1 MITYN
6 VDSDGIATITWDMP
20 NRTMNV
26 LNEASITAYAGALE
40 SALKDDKVKGIIV
53 TSAKA
58 DFIAGADLEML
69 LAADTSDAAKL
80 MDQFS
85 QLQKLFRHQE
95 TGGKPIVAAIN
106 GTALGGGFEICLAC
120 HHRIA
125 AANPKAKIGQPE
137 VKIGLLPG
145 GGGTQRIPRLV
156 GVMNAAPILLE
167 GKDLTVDAAKG
178 LGLIHDVVPA
188 NELLAKAKA
197 WLTAAPTEQVVPE
210 YAGHGSKGGAKAIDG
225 RAVQPWDR
233 KGFKTPGFPGGQVW
247 SPPGVQTFI
256 GGNAMIASKTNGVYP
271 APKAIMSCVYEGL
284 QLPFDSALRVE
295 TRYFVSLLR
304 GPVAKSMIRTLFF
317 GLQEANKLAR
327 RPKGVPKQ
335 EYKKIGILGAGLM
348 GAGIATVSVQAGL
361 EIVLV
366 DRDQT
371 SADKGKA
378 HITSELDKLVKRG
391 RLTQDK
397 RDEAL
402 ARVTATPDFGAL
414 KGCQLVI
421 EAVFEN
427 REVKAEA
434 TRKAEAVLAADAVF
448 ASNTSTLPI
457 TGLAEASARPGHFIG
472 LHFFS
477 PVEKMPLVEIIVGKK
492 TSPETLARSMDFVRK
507 IRKTPIVVNDSRG
520 FFTSRVCGAFISEG
534 HRLLK
539 EGVPAAMIENCARFA
554 GMPVGPLALNDEV
567 AIDLSWKIMDQTRR
581 DAEAAGQK
589 FEGSG
594 TEDVLELMVKK
605 LERFGRKNGKGFY
618 EYPADGKKRLW
629 PDLQKHFPA
638 DPKLLYGEGEE
649 KRAKE
654 DEIKK
659 RLLYVQAVDTARCLE
674 ANVLTNPQDGD
685 VGSIM
690 GLGFAPQT
698 GGAVSLIDQVGAQ
711 TFVAE
716 CDELAKQYGS
726 QFEVPKLLRDMAA
739 KGESFYGNYHPA
751 KAAA

>member
-1 MITYN
+1 MINYS
-6 VDSDGIATITWDMP
+6 VDADGIATIIWDMP
-20 NRTMNV
+20 GRTMNV

-40 SALKDDKVKGIIV
+40 TALKDDKVKGIIV
-53 TSAKA
+53 TSGK
-58 DFIAGADLEML
+58 DTFIAGADLEML
-69 LAADTSDAAKL
+69 LNADTSDAAKL
-80 MDQFS
+80 TEQFS
-85 QLQKLFRHQE
+85 QLQRLFRRQE

-106 GTALGGGFEICLAC
+106 GTALGGGFEICLAT
-120 HHRIA
+120 HYRIA
-125 AANPKAKIGQPE
+125 AANPKTKIGQPE
-137 VKIGLLPG
+137 VKLGLLPG
-145 GGGTQRIPRLV
+145 GGGTQRIPRLI

-178 LGLIHDVVPA
+178 LGLIHEVVPA
-188 NELLAKAKA
+188 GELLARAKA

-210 YAGHGSKGGAKAIDG
+210 YAGKGAKPIDG

-247 SPPGVQTFI
+247 SPVGAQTFI
-256 GGNAMIASKTNGVYP
+256 GGNAMIAGKTNGVYP

-284 QLPFDSALRVE
+284 LLPFDTALKVE

-304 GPVAKSMIRTLFF
+304 DPVAKSMIRTLFF

-335 EYKKIGILGAGLM
+335 EYTKIGVLGAGLM

-361 EIVLV
+361 DIVLI
-366 DRDQT
+366 DRDQAA
-371 SADKGKA
+371 ADRGKA
-378 HITSELDKLVKRG
+378 HIAAELDKLVKRG
-391 RLTQDK
+391 RMDQAR
-397 RDEAL
+397 RDGLL
-402 ARVTATPDFGAL
+402 AKVTATPDFGAL
-414 KGCQLVI
+414 KDCQLVV

-427 REVKAEA
+427 RDVKAEA
-434 TRKAEAVLAADAVF
+434 TRKAEAALPKEAVF

-457 TGLAEASARPGHFIG
+457 TGLAEASSKPDQFIG

-477 PVEKMPLVEIIVGKK
+477 PVEKMPLVEIIMGKK
-492 TSPETLARSMDFVRK
+492 TSQETLARALDFVQK

-520 FFTSRVCGAFISEG
+520 FFTSRVCGAFITEG

-554 GMPVGPLALNDEV
+554 GMPVGPLSLNDEV
-567 AIDLSWKIMDQTRR
+567 AIDLSWKIADQTRR
-581 DAEAAGQK
+581 DAEAAGQTY
-589 FEGSG
+589 ESSG
-594 TEDVLELMVKK
+594 TEDILELMVKK

-618 EYPADGKKRLW
+618 DYPADGKKRLW
-629 PDLQKHFPA
+629 PELQKHFPA
-638 DPKLLYGEGEE
+638 DPALLYGEGED

-654 DEIKK
+654 TEIKK

-674 ANVLTNPQDGD
+674 ANVLTDPQDGD

-698 GGAVSLIDQVGAQ
+698 GGAISLIDQVGIK

-716 CDELAKQYGS
+716 CDDFAKKYGK

-739 KGESFYGNYHPA
+739 KGQSFYGSNHA
-751 KAAA
+751 KAA

>member
-1 MITYN
+1 MINYN

-20 NRTMNV
+20 NRAMNV
-26 LNEASITAYAGALE
+26 LNEASMTAYAGALE
-40 SALKDDKVKGIIV
+40 TALKDDKVKGIII
-53 TSAKA
+53 TSGK
-58 DFIAGADLEML
+58 DSFIAGADLEMIL
-69 LAADTSDAAKL
+69 GLDTSDASKL
-80 MDQFS
+80 MEQFS
-85 QLQKLFRHQE
+85 QLQKMFRRQE
-95 TGGKPIVAAIN
+95 TGGKPVVAAIN
-106 GTALGGGFEICLAC
+106 GTALGGGFEICLAT
-120 HHRIA
+120 HYRIA
-125 AANPKAKIGQPE
+125 AANPKTKVGQPE

-145 GGGTQRIPRLV
+145 GGGTQRIPRLI
-156 GVMNAAPILLE
+156 GVQNAAPILLE

-178 LGLIHDVVPA
+178 LGLIHEVVPA
-188 NELLAKAKA
+188 GELLARAKA
-197 WLTAAPTEQVVPE
+197 WLTAPATEQVVPE
-210 YAGHGSKGGAKAIDG
+210 YAGKGAKAIDG

-233 KGFKTPGFPGGQVW
+233 KGFKVPGFPGGQVW
-247 SPPGVQTFI
+247 SPPGVMTFI
-256 GGNAMIASKTNGVYP
+256 GGSAMVRGKTNGVYP

-284 QLPFDSALRVE
+284 QLPFDAGLKVE

-304 GPVAKSMIRTLFF
+304 DPVAKSMIRTLFF
-317 GLQEANKLAR
+317 GLQEANKLVR

-335 EYKKIGILGAGLM
+335 EYKKIGVLGAGLM

-361 EIVLV
+361 DIVLI
-366 DRDQT
+366 DRDQAA
-371 SADKGKA
+371 ADKGKA
-378 HITSELDKLVKRG
+378 HIADELGKLVKRK
-391 RLTQDK
+391 RLDQAKAD
-397 RDEAL
+397 AML
-402 ARVTATPDFGAL
+402 AKVTATPDFGAL
-414 KGCQLVI
+414 KDCDLVI

-427 REVKAEA
+427 RDVKAEA
-434 TRKAEAVLAADAVF
+434 TKKAEAALPKTAVF

-457 TGLAEASARPGHFIG
+457 TGLAEASSRPDQFIG

-492 TSPETLARSMDFVRK
+492 TSQETLARALDFVQK

-534 HRLLK
+534 HRMLK
-539 EGVPAAMIENCARFA
+539 EGVPAAMIENCARYA
-554 GMPVGPLALNDEV
+554 GMPVGPLSLNDEV

-589 FEGSG
+589 FEGAG
-594 TEDVLELMVKK
+594 TEDILELMVKK

-629 PDLQKHFPA
+629 PELEKYFPA

-674 ANVLTNPQDGD
+674 SNVLTNPQDGD

-698 GGAVSLIDQVGAQ
+698 GGAISLIDQVGVKK
-711 TFVAE
+711 FVAE
-716 CDELAKQYGS
+716 CDAFAKKYGA

-739 KGESFYGNYHPA
+739 KGESFYGKYQPA
-751 KAAA
+751 KAA

>member
-1 MITYN
+1 MINYN

-20 NRTMNV
+20 NRAMNV
-26 LNEASITAYAGALE
+26 LNEASMTAYAGALE
-40 SALKDDKVKGIIV
+40 TALKDDKVKGIIV
-53 TSAKA
+53 TSGK
-58 DFIAGADLEML
+58 DSFIAGADLEMIL
-69 LAADTSDAAKL
+69 SLDTSDAPKL
-80 MDQFS
+80 MEQFS
-85 QLQKLFRHQE
+85 QLQKMFRRQE

-106 GTALGGGFEICLAC
+106 GTALGGGFEICLAT
-120 HHRIA
+120 HYRIA
-125 AANPKAKIGQPE
+125 AANPKTKVGQPE

-145 GGGTQRIPRLV
+145 GGGTQRIPRLI
-156 GVMNAAPILLE
+156 GVQNAAPILLE

-178 LGLIHDVVPA
+178 LGLIHEVVPA
-188 NELLAKAKA
+188 GELLARAKA
-197 WLTAAPTEQVVPE
+197 WLTAPATEQVVPE
-210 YAGHGSKGGAKAIDG
+210 YAGKGAKAIDG

-233 KGFKTPGFPGGQVW
+233 KGFKVPGFPGGQVW
-247 SPPGVQTFI
+247 SPPGVMTFI
-256 GGNAMIASKTNGVYP
+256 GGSAMVRGKTNGVYP

-284 QLPFDSALRVE
+284 QLPIDAGLKVE

-304 GPVAKSMIRTLFF
+304 DPVAKSMIRTLFF
-317 GLQEANKLAR
+317 GLQEANKLVR

-335 EYKKIGILGAGLM
+335 EYKKIGVLGAGLM

-361 EIVLV
+361 DIVLI
-366 DRDQT
+366 DRDQAA
-371 SADKGKA
+371 ADKGKA
-378 HITSELDKLVKRG
+378 HIADELGKLVKRK
-391 RLTQDK
+391 RLDQAKAD
-397 RDEAL
+397 AL
-402 ARVTATPDFGAL
+402 LAKVTATPDFGAL
-414 KGCQLVI
+414 KDCDLVI

-427 REVKAEA
+427 RDVKAEA
-434 TRKAEAVLAADAVF
+434 TKKAEAALPKTAVF

-457 TGLAEASARPGHFIG
+457 TGLAEASSRPDQFIG

-492 TSPETLARSMDFVRK
+492 TSQETLARALDFVQK

-534 HRLLK
+534 HRMLK
-539 EGVPAAMIENCARFA
+539 EGVPAAMIENCARYA
-554 GMPVGPLALNDEV
+554 GMPVGPLSLNDEV

-589 FEGSG
+589 FEGAG
-594 TEDVLELMVKK
+594 TEDILELMVKK

-629 PDLQKHFPA
+629 PELEKYFPA
-638 DPKLLYGEGEE
+638 DPKLLYGEGED

-659 RLLYVQAVDTARCLE
+659 RLLYVQAVDTVRCLE
-674 ANVLTNPQDGD
+674 SNVLTNPQDGD

-698 GGAVSLIDQVGAQ
+698 GGAISLIDQVGIK

-716 CDELAKQYGS
+716 CDEFAKKYGS

-739 KGESFYGNYHPA
+739 KGESFYGKYQPA
-751 KAAA
+751 KAA

>member
-1 MITYN
+1 MINYN

-20 NRTMNV
+20 NRSMNV
-26 LNEASITAYAGALE
+26 LNEASMTAYAGALE
-40 SALKDDKVKGIIV
+40 TAMKDAKVKGIII
-53 TSAKA
+53 TSAK
-58 DFIAGADLEML
+58 DSFIAGADLEMIL
-69 LAADTSDAAKL
+69 SLDTSDASKL
-80 MDQFS
+80 MEQFS
-85 QLQKLFRHQE
+85 TLQKLFRSQE
-95 TGGKPIVAAIN
+95 TGGKPVVAAIN
-106 GTALGGGFEICLAC
+106 GTALGGGFEMCLAS
-120 HHRIA
+120 HYRIA
-125 AANPKAKIGQPE
+125 AANPKTKIGQPE

-145 GGGTQRIPRLV
+145 GGGTQRIPRLI
-156 GVMNAAPILLE
+156 GVQNAAPILLE
-167 GKDLTVDAAKG
+167 GKELTVDAAKG
-178 LGLIHDVVPA
+178 LGLIHEVVPPA
-188 NELLAKAKA
+188 ELLAKAKA
-197 WLTAAPTEQVVPE
+197 WLMAPATEQVTPE
-210 YAGHGSKGGAKAIDG
+210 FGGKGAKAIDG

-247 SPPGVQTFI
+247 SPPGVMTFI
-256 GGNAMIASKTNGVYP
+256 GGNAMIAGKTNGVYP

-284 QLPFDSALRVE
+284 QLPFDSALKVE

-304 GPVAKSMIRTLFF
+304 DPVAKSMIRTLFF
-317 GLQEANKLAR
+317 GLQEANKLVR

-348 GAGIATVSVQAGL
+348 GSGIATVSVQAGL

-366 DRDQT
+366 DRDQAA
-371 SADKGKA
+371 ADKGKA
-378 HITSELDKLVKRG
+378 HIADELGKLVKRG
-391 RLTQDK
+391 RLTKEQC
-397 RDEAL
+397 EAML
-402 ARVTATPDFGAL
+402 ARVHATPDFAAL
-414 KGCQLVI
+414 ADCQLVV

-434 TRKAEAVLAADAVF
+434 TRKAEAALPASAVF

-457 TGLAEASARPGHFIG
+457 TGLAEASVRPDQFIG

-477 PVEKMPLVEIIVGKK
+477 PVEKMPLVEIIVGKR
-492 TSPETLARSMDFVRK
+492 TSPETLARAMDFVQK

-581 DAEAAGQK
+581 DAEAAGEK
-589 FEGSG
+589 FEGAG
-594 TEDVLELMVKK
+594 TEDILELMVKR

-618 EYPADGKKRLW
+618 EYPTDGKKRLW
-629 PDLQKHFPA
+629 PELQKYFPA
-638 DPKLLYGEGEE
+638 DPALLYGEGEE

-659 RLLYVQAVDTARCLE
+659 RLLYVQAVDTVRCLE

-698 GGAVSLIDQVGAQ
+698 GGAVSLIDQVGVKQ
-711 TFVAE
+711 FVAE
-716 CDELAKQYGS
+716 CDALAQKYGP
-726 QFEVPKLLRDMAA
+726 QFAVPKLLRDMAD
-739 KGESFYGNYHPA
+739 KGQTFYGNYHPA
-751 KAAA
+751 KAA

>member
-1 MITYN
+1 MINYN

-20 NRTMNV
+20 NRAMNV
-26 LNEASITAYAGALE
+26 LNEASMTAYAGALGT
-40 SALKDDKVKGIIV
+40 ALKDEKVKGIII
-53 TSAKA
+53 TSAK
-58 DFIAGADLEML
+58 DSFIAGADLEMIL
-69 LAADTSDAAKL
+69 GLDTSDASKL
-80 MDQFS
+80 MEQFS
-85 QLQKLFRHQE
+85 QLQKMFREQE
-95 TGGKPIVAAIN
+95 TAGKPIVAAIN
-106 GTALGGGFEICLAC
+106 GTALGGGFEICLAT
-120 HHRIA
+120 HYRIA
-125 AANPKAKIGQPE
+125 AANPKTKLGQPE

-145 GGGTQRIPRLV
+145 GGGTQRIPRLI
-156 GVMNAAPILLE
+156 GVQNAAPILLE
-167 GKDLTVDAAKG
+167 GKDLTVDAAKS
-178 LGLIHDVVPA
+178 LGLIHEVVPA
-188 NELLAKAKA
+188 NELLARAKA
-197 WLTAAPTEQVVPE
+197 WLTAPATEQVVPE
-210 YAGHGSKGGAKAIDG
+210 YAGKGAKAIDG

-233 KGFKTPGFPGGQVW
+233 KGFKVPGFPGGQVW
-247 SPPGVQTFI
+247 SPPGVMTFI
-256 GGNAMIASKTNGVYP
+256 GGSAMIRGKTNGIYP

-284 QLPFDSALRVE
+284 QLPFDSALKVE

-304 GPVAKSMIRTLFF
+304 DPVAKSMIRTLFF
-317 GLQEANKLAR
+317 GLQEANKLVR

-335 EYKKIGILGAGLM
+335 EYKKIGVLGAGLM

-361 EIVLV
+361 DIVLL
-366 DRDQT
+366 DRDQAA
-371 SADKGKA
+371 ADKGKA
-378 HITSELDKLVKRG
+378 HIAEELGKLVKRK
-391 RLTQDK
+391 RLDQAKAD
-397 RDEAL
+397 AML
-402 ARVTATPDFGAL
+402 AKVTATPDFGAL
-414 KGCQLVI
+414 KDCDLVI

-434 TRKAEAVLAADAVF
+434 TKKAEAALPKTAVF

-457 TGLAEASARPGHFIG
+457 TGLAEASSRPEQFIG

-492 TSPETLARSMDFVRK
+492 TSPETLARAMDLVQK

-534 HRLLK
+534 HRMLK
-539 EGVPAAMIENCARFA
+539 EGIPAAMIENCARYA
-554 GMPVGPLALNDEV
+554 GMPVGPLSLNDEV

-589 FEGSG
+589 FEGGG
-594 TEDVLELMVKK
+594 TEDILELMVKK

-629 PDLQKHFPA
+629 PELQKYFPA
-638 DPKLLYGEGEE
+638 DPALLYGEGED
-649 KRAKE
+649 KREKE

-674 ANVLTNPQDGD
+674 SNVLTNPQDGD

-698 GGAVSLIDQVGAQ
+698 GGAISLIDQVGIQ
-711 TFVAE
+711 KFVAE
-716 CDELAKQYGS
+716 CDDFAKKYGA

-739 KGESFYGNYHPA
+739 KNQSFYANYHAA
-751 KAAA
+751 KAA

>member
-1 MITYN
+1 MINYN

-20 NRTMNV
+20 GRSMNV
-26 LNEASITAYAGALE
+26 LNEASMTAYAGAIE
-40 SALKDDKVKGIIV
+40 EAIKDDKVKGIIL

-69 LAADTSDAAKL
+69 LGTDTSDAAKL

-85 QLQKLFRHQE
+85 QLQKMFRRQE

-120 HHRIA
+120 HYRIA
-125 AANPKAKIGQPE
+125 AANPKAKVGQPE

-145 GGGTQRIPRLV
+145 GGGTQRIPRLI

-178 LGLIHDVVPA
+178 LGLIHEVVPA

-197 WLTAAPTEQVVPE
+197 WLMAPAGEQVVPE
-210 YAGHGSKGGAKAIDG
+210 YAGKGAKAIDG

-256 GGNAMIASKTNGVYP
+256 GGNAMIAGKTNGVYP

-304 GPVAKSMIRTLFF
+304 NPVAKSMIRTLFF

-348 GAGIATVSVQAGL
+348 GSGIATVSVQAGL
-361 EIVLV
+361 DIVLI
-366 DRDQT
+366 DRDQAA
-371 SADKGKA
+371 ADKGKA
-378 HITSELDKLVKRG
+378 HIAGELDKLVKRG
-391 RLTQDK
+391 RLDQAR
-397 RDEAL
+397 RDAL
-402 ARVTATPDFGAL
+402 LAKVTATPDFGAL
-414 KGCQLVI
+414 KDVQLVV
-421 EAVFEN
+421 EAVFEQ

-434 TRKAEAVLAADAVF
+434 TKKAEAAMPKEAVF

-457 TGLAEASARPGHFIG
+457 TGLAEASSKPDQFIG

-492 TSPETLARSMDFVRK
+492 TSPDTLARAMDFVQK

-520 FFTSRVCGAFISEG
+520 FFTCRVCGAFISEG
-534 HRLLK
+534 HRMLE

-567 AIDLSWKIMDQTRR
+567 AIDLSWKIMDQARR
-581 DAEAAGQK
+581 DAAAAGQK
-589 FEGSG
+589 FEGGG
-594 TEDVLELMVKK
+594 TEHILELMVKK

-629 PDLQKHFPA
+629 PELAKHFPP
-638 DPKLLYGEGEE
+638 DPKLLYGEGED

-659 RLLYVQAVDTARCLE
+659 RLLYVQAVDTVRCLE

-698 GGAVSLIDQVGAQ
+698 GGAVSLIDQVGVK

-716 CDELAKQYGS
+716 CDDFAKKYGP
-726 QFEVPKLLRDMAA
+726 QFEVPKMLRDMAA
-739 KGESFYGNYHPA
+739 KGQSFYGNYHPA
-751 KAAA
+751 KAA

>member
-1 MITYN
+1 MINYN

-20 NRTMNV
+20 NRAMNV
-26 LNEASITAYAGALE
+26 LNEASMTAYAGALE
-40 SALKDDKVKGIIV
+40 TALKDEKVKGIII
-53 TSAKA
+53 TSGK
-58 DFIAGADLEML
+58 DSFIAGADLEMIL
-69 LAADTSDAAKL
+69 SLDTSDASKL
-80 MDQFS
+80 MEQFS
-85 QLQKLFRHQE
+85 QLQKMFRRQE

-106 GTALGGGFEICLAC
+106 GTALGGGFEICLAT
-120 HHRIA
+120 HYRIA
-125 AANPKAKIGQPE
+125 AANPKTKLGQPE

-145 GGGTQRIPRLV
+145 GGGTQRIPRLI
-156 GVMNAAPILLE
+156 GVQNAAPILLE

-178 LGLIHDVVPA
+178 LGLIHEVVPA
-188 NELLAKAKA
+188 GELLARAKA
-197 WLTAAPTEQVVPE
+197 WLTAPATEQVVPE
-210 YAGHGSKGGAKAIDG
+210 YAGKGAKAIDG

-233 KGFKTPGFPGGQVW
+233 KGFKVPGFPGGQVW
-247 SPPGVQTFI
+247 SPPGVMTFI
-256 GGNAMIASKTNGVYP
+256 GGSAMVRGKTNGVYP

-284 QLPFDSALRVE
+284 QLPFDAGLKVE

-304 GPVAKSMIRTLFF
+304 DPVAKSMIRTLFF
-317 GLQEANKLAR
+317 GLQEANKLVR

-335 EYKKIGILGAGLM
+335 EYKKIGVLGAGLM

-361 EIVLV
+361 DIVLI
-366 DRDQT
+366 DRDQAA
-371 SADKGKA
+371 ADKGKA
-378 HITSELDKLVKRG
+378 HIADELGKLVKRK
-391 RLTQDK
+391 RLDQAKAD
-397 RDEAL
+397 AML
-402 ARVTATPDFGAL
+402 AKVTATPDFGAL
-414 KGCQLVI
+414 RDCDLVI

-434 TRKAEAVLAADAVF
+434 TKKAEAALPKTAVF

-457 TGLAEASARPGHFIG
+457 TGLAEASSRPDQFIG

-492 TSPETLARSMDFVRK
+492 TSQETLARALDFVQK

-534 HRLLK
+534 HRMLK
-539 EGVPAAMIENCARFA
+539 EGVPAAMIENCARYA
-554 GMPVGPLALNDEV
+554 GMPVGPLSLNDEV

-589 FEGSG
+589 FEGAG
-594 TEDVLELMVKK
+594 TEDILELMVKK

-629 PDLQKHFPA
+629 PELQKYFPA
-638 DPKLLYGEGEE
+638 DPALLYGEGED

-674 ANVLTNPQDGD
+674 SNVLTNPQDGD

-698 GGAVSLIDQVGAQ
+698 GGAISLIDQVGIK

-716 CDELAKQYGS
+716 CDDFAKKYGP

-739 KGESFYGNYHPA
+739 KGESFYGKYQPA
-751 KAAA
+751 KAA

>member
-1 MITYN
+1 MINYN
-6 VDSDGIATITWDMP
+6 VDNDGIATITWDMP
-20 NRTMNV
+20 GRTMNV
-26 LNEASITAYAGALE
+26 LNEASMTAYAEALDK
-40 SALKDDKVKGIIV
+40 ALKDEKVKGIILA
-53 TSAKA
+53 SGKA
-58 DFIAGADLEML
+58 DFIAGADLDMIL
-69 LAADTSDAAKL
+69 NLDTSDAAKV
-80 MDQFS
+80 MDRFS
-85 QLQKLFRHQE
+85 QLQKMFRRQE
-95 TGGKPIVAAIN
+95 TGGKPVVAAIN
-106 GTALGGGFEICLAC
+106 GTALGGGFEICLAS

-125 AANPKAKIGQPE
+125 AANPRAKVGQPE

-145 GGGTQRIPRLV
+145 AGGTQRIPRLI

-167 GKDLTVDAAKG
+167 GKDLPVETAKG
-178 LGLIHDVVPA
+178 MGLIHDVVPA
-188 NELLAKAKA
+188 DQLLAKAKE
-197 WLTAAPTEQVVPE
+197 WLMAPAGEQVVPE
-210 YAGHGSKGGAKAIDG
+210 YAGKGAKPIDG

-233 KGFKTPGFPGGQVW
+233 KGFKVPGFPGGQVW
-247 SPPGVQTFI
+247 SPVGVQTFI
-256 GGNAMIASKTNGVYP
+256 GGNAMIAGKTNGVYP

-284 QLPFDSALRVE
+284 QLPIDAALRVE

-304 GPVAKSMIRTLFF
+304 DPVAKSMIRTLFF

-327 RPKGVPKQ
+327 RPKDVPKQ
-335 EYKKIGILGAGLM
+335 EYSKIGIIGAGLM

-361 EIVLV
+361 DIVLV
-366 DRDQT
+366 DRDQA

-378 HITSELDKLVKRG
+378 HIAGELGKLVKRG
-391 RLTQDK
+391 RLVQEKADTL
-397 RDEAL
+397 L
-402 ARVTATPDFGAL
+402 AKVTATPDFAAL

-434 TRKAEAVLAADAVF
+434 TKKAEADLAADAVF

-457 TGLAEASARPGHFIG
+457 TGLAEASARPKNFIG

-492 TSPETLARSMDFVRK
+492 TSPETLARSMDFVQK

-539 EGVPAAMIENCARFA
+539 EGVPAAMIENCARLA

-567 AIDLSWKIMDQTRR
+567 AIDLSWKIMDQSRR
-581 DAEAAGQK
+581 DAEAAGK
-589 FEGSG
+589 KYDASG
-594 TEDVLELMVKK
+594 TEDILELMVKK

-629 PDLQKHFPA
+629 PELAQHFP
-638 DPKLLYGEGEE
+638 PNPELLYGEGEA

-674 ANVLTNPQDGD
+674 AKVLTAPQDGD

-698 GGAVSLIDQVGAQ
+698 GGAISLIDQVGVKQ
-711 TFVAE
+711 FVAE
-716 CDELAKQYGS
+716 CNQLAKKYGP
-726 QFEVPKLLRDMAA
+726 QFKVPKLLRDMAA
-739 KGESFYGNYHPA
+739 KGESFYGPHVA
-751 KAAA
+751 HAQAA

>member
-1 MITYN
+1 MINTTI
-6 VDSDGIATITWDMP
+6 DTDGIATITWDMP
-20 NRTMNV
+20 GRTMNV
-26 LNEASITAYAGALE
+26 LNEGSLKAYDEALTR
-40 SALKDDKVKGIIV
+40 ALADDKVKGIIL
-53 TSAKA
+53 TSGK
-58 DFIAGADLEML
+58 DTFIAGADLEML
-69 LAADTSDAAKL
+69 LNADTSDAARL
-80 MDQFS
+80 TEQFS
-85 QLQKLFRHQE
+85 QLQKLFRRQE

-120 HHRIA
+120 HYRIA
-125 AANPKAKIGQPE
+125 AANPKTKLGQPE
-137 VKIGLLPG
+137 VKLGLLPG
-145 GGGTQRIPRLV
+145 GGGTQRIPRLI
-156 GVMNAAPILLE
+156 GVMNAAPILIE

-178 LGLIHDVVPA
+178 LGLIHEVVPA
-188 NELLAKAKA
+188 GELLARAKA

-210 YAGHGSKGGAKAIDG
+210 YAGKGAKAIDG

-256 GGNAMIASKTNGVYP
+256 GGNAMIAGKTNGVYP

-284 QLPFDSALRVE
+284 QLPFDSGLKVE

-304 GPVAKSMIRTLFF
+304 DPVAKSMIRTLFF

-335 EYKKIGILGAGLM
+335 EYTKIGVLGAGLM

-361 EIVLV
+361 DVVLI
-366 DRDQT
+366 DRDQAA
-371 SADKGKA
+371 ADKGKG
-378 HITSELDKLVKRG
+378 HIAAELDKLVKRG
-391 RLTQDK
+391 RLDQAR
-397 RDEAL
+397 RDAL
-402 ARVTATPDFGAL
+402 LAKVTATPDFAAL
-414 KGCQLVI
+414 KDCQLVV

-427 REVKAEA
+427 RDVKAEA
-434 TRKAEAVLAADAVF
+434 TKKAEAALPKEAVF

-457 TGLAEASARPGHFIG
+457 TGLAEASSRPDHFIG

-492 TSPETLARSMDFVRK
+492 TSPETLARAMDFVQK

-534 HRLLK
+534 HRMLK
-539 EGVPAAMIENCARFA
+539 EGIPAAMIENCARFA
-554 GMPVGPLALNDEV
+554 GMPVGPLSLNDEV
-567 AIDLSWKIMDQTRR
+567 AIDLSWKIADQTKR

-589 FEGSG
+589 YESSG
-594 TEDVLELMVKK
+594 TEDILELMVKK

-618 EYPADGKKRLW
+618 DYPADGKKRLW
-629 PDLQKHFPA
+629 PELQKYWPA
-638 DPKLLYGEGEE
+638 DPALLYGEGED

-654 DEIKK
+654 SEIRK
-659 RLLYVQAVDTARCLE
+659 RLLYVQSVDTARCLE
-674 ANVLTNPQDGD
+674 ANVLTDPQDGD

-698 GGAVSLIDQVGAQ
+698 GGAISLIDQVGIGK
-711 TFVAE
+711 FVAE
-716 CDELAKQYGS
+716 CDGFAKKYGK

-739 KGESFYGNYHPA
+739 KGQSFYGKQA
-751 KAAA
+751 QAA

>member
-1 MITYN
+1 MINYTI
-6 VDSDGIATITWDMP
+6 DTDGIATITWDMP
-20 NRTMNV
+20 GRTMNV
-26 LNEASITAYAGALE
+26 LNEGSLSAYTGILDK
-40 SALKDDKVKGIIV
+40 ALKDDKVKGIIL
-53 TSAKA
+53 TSGK
-58 DFIAGADLEML
+58 DSFIAGADLEML
-69 LAADTSDAAKL
+69 LNADTSDAAKL
-80 MDQFS
+80 TEQFS
-85 QLQKLFRHQE
+85 QLQRLFRRQE

-106 GTALGGGFEICLAC
+106 GTALGGGFEICLAT
-120 HHRIA
+120 HYRIA

-137 VKIGLLPG
+137 VKLGLLPG
-145 GGGTQRIPRLV
+145 GGGTQRIPRLI
-156 GVMNAAPILLE
+156 GVMNSAPILIE

-178 LGLIHDVVPA
+178 LGLIHEVVPA
-188 NELLAKAKA
+188 GELLSRAKA

-210 YAGHGSKGGAKAIDG
+210 YAGKGAKPIDG

-256 GGNAMIASKTNGVYP
+256 GGNAMIAGKTNGVYP
-271 APKAIMSCVYEGL
+271 APKAIMSCIYEGL
-284 QLPFDSALRVE
+284 QLPFDSALKVE
-295 TRYFVSLLR
+295 TRYFVSLLLN
-304 GPVAKSMIRTLFF
+304 PVAKSMIRTLFF

-335 EYKKIGILGAGLM
+335 EYKKIGVLGAGLM

-361 EIVLV
+361 DIVLI
-366 DRDQT
+366 DRDQAA
-371 SADKGKA
+371 ADKGKG
-378 HITSELDKLVKRG
+378 HIAAELDKLVKRG
-391 RLTQDK
+391 RMDQAK
-397 RDEAL
+397 RDSLL
-402 ARVTATPDFGAL
+402 AKVSATPDFGAL
-414 KGCQLVI
+414 KDCQIVV

-427 REVKAEA
+427 RDVKAEA
-434 TRKAEAVLAADAVF
+434 TKKAEATLPKEAVF

-457 TGLAEASARPGHFIG
+457 TGLAEASSRPEQFIG

-492 TSPETLARSMDFVRK
+492 TSPETLARAMDFVQK

-534 HRLLK
+534 HRMLK
-539 EGVPAAMIENCARFA
+539 EGVPAAMIENCARYA
-554 GMPVGPLALNDEV
+554 GMPVGPLSLNDEV
-567 AIDLSWKIMDQTRR
+567 AIDLSWKIADQTRR

-589 FEGSG
+589 YESSG
-594 TEDVLELMVKK
+594 TEDILELMVKK

-618 EYPADGKKRLW
+618 DYPADGKKRLW
-629 PDLQKHFPA
+629 PDLQEHFPA
-638 DPKLLYGEGEE
+638 DPALLYGEGED

-654 DEIKK
+654 TEIKK

-674 ANVLTNPQDGD
+674 ANVLTDPQDGD

-698 GGAVSLIDQVGAQ
+698 GGAISLIDQVGIEK
-711 TFVAE
+711 FVAE
-716 CDELAKQYGS
+716 CDDFAKKYGK

-739 KGESFYGNYHPA
+739 KGQSFYGSNHA
-751 KAAA
+751 KAA

>member
-26 LNEASITAYAGALE
+26 LNEASMTAYAGALE
-40 SALKDDKVKGIIV
+40 SALKDDKVKGIILA
-53 TSAKA
+53 SAKA

-69 LAADTSDAAKL
+69 LSVDTSDAAKL
-80 MDQFS
+80 MEQFS
-85 QLQKLFRHQE
+85 QLQKMFRHQE

-125 AANPKAKIGQPE
+125 AANPKAKVGQPE

-145 GGGTQRIPRLV
+145 GGGTQRIPRLI
-156 GVMNAAPILLE
+156 GVVNAAPILLE
-167 GKDLTVDAAKG
+167 GKDLTVD
-178 LGLIHDVVPA
+178 
-188 NELLAKAKA
+188 
-197 WLTAAPTEQVVPE
+197 
-210 YAGHGSKGGAKAIDG
+210 GAKPIDG

-256 GGNAMIASKTNGVYP
+256 GGNAMIAAKTNGVYP

-284 QLPFDSALRVE
+284 QLPIDAALRVE

-304 GPVAKSMIRTLFF
+304 NPVAKSMIRTLFF

-348 GAGIATVSVQAGL
+348 GAGIATVSAQAGL
-361 EIVLV
+361 EIVLL
-366 DRDQT
+366 DKDQA

-378 HITSELDKLVKRG
+378 HIAAELDKLVKRG
-391 RLTQDK
+391 RLDQAK
-397 RDEAL
+397 RDAML
-402 ARVTATPDFGAL
+402 AKVNATPDFGAL
-414 KGCQLVI
+414 KDCDLVV

-434 TRKAEAVLAADAVF
+434 TKKTEASLPKGAVF

-457 TGLAEASARPGHFIG
+457 TGLAEASARHDHFIG

-492 TSPETLARSMDFVRK
+492 TSPETLARAMDFVQK

-534 HRLLK
+534 HRMLK

-581 DAEAAGQK
+581 DAEASGHK
-589 FEGSG
+589 YESSG
-594 TEDVLELMVKK
+594 TEDILDLMVKK

-618 EYPADGKKRLW
+618 EYPADGKKRL
-629 PDLQKHFPA
+629 
-638 DPKLLYGEGEE
+638 
-649 KRAKE
+649 
-654 DEIKK
+654 
-659 RLLYVQAVDTARCLE
+659 
-674 ANVLTNPQDGD
+674 
-685 VGSIM
+685 
-690 GLGFAPQT
+690 
-698 GGAVSLIDQVGAQ
+698 
-711 TFVAE
+711 
-716 CDELAKQYGS
+716 
-726 QFEVPKLLRDMAA
+726 
-739 KGESFYGNYHPA
+739 
-751 KAAA
+751 